1 MDMKTK
7 LAGLMAQCL
16 TDTWQDAQGL
26 PTAEEIRG
34 LLAVPPDPKM
44 GDYALPVFRLAKALR
59 MAPPKIATTVVEKWS
74 HEDVA
79 RAEAV
84 NGYVN
89 FFLNRVNFAAET
101 LESVLKAGENYG
113 SSDMGNGKTI
123 CLDYSSI
130 NIAKRFHIGHL
141 STTMIGHSLRRIY
154 DFLGYKTVGINHLGD
169 WGTQF
174 GKMICAYKLWGNEEE
189 VEKGGV
195 NELVRLYVKF
205 HEEAEKDPKLD
216 DQGRAWFKKIED
228 GDEEALR
235 IFNWFKALTL
245 RDTER
250 VYKLLGVTFDSY
262 AGESF
267 YNDKMDRVI
276 NELKEKNLLTIS
288 EGASIVDLSEDNM
301 SPCIILRSDG
311 ATLYATRDLAAAIY
325 RHDTYHFD
333 KCLYVVAYQQDLHF
347 RQIFRVLEKM
357 GYEWAKDCV
366 HVAFGMISYE
376 GQALSTRKGH
386 VVYLEDLLEQ
396 AQKKA
401 KEAYETVKERLTEV
415 RAALETIRSLE
426 ENEETDRTLP
436 SETKKKK
443 KIAEL
448 TEQKQQLE
456 QKYNEQYHA
465 ANTNRKTY
473 ENVQNQ
479 QNQMQALE
487 EEYKWVRA
495 LSDTACGGMSQKLKI
510 ELETYV
516 QMTYFD
522 QILRKANLRFMT
534 MSDGQYELKRQEA
547 SGKNLKVKTGLD
559 LNVIDHYNGTERSV
573 RTLSGGESFQASLSL
588 ALGLSDEIQSHA
600 GGIQLDAMFVDEG
613 FGSLD
618 EESLNQA
625 VKALE
630 GLAGG
635 NCMVGIISHVPE
647 LKERI
652 ERKIV
657 VMKSRSG
664 DRVGSM
670 AVIE

>member
-1 MDMKTK
+1 MKPMDMKTK
-7 LAGLMAQCL
+7 LAGMAANCL
-16 TDTWQDAQGL
+16 TEIWPDAQGL
-26 PTAEEIRG
+26 PTAEEIRA
-34 LLAVPPDPKM
+34 LLAVPPDPQM
-44 GDYALPVFRLAKALR
+44 GDYALPVFRMAKALR
-59 MAPPKIATTVVEKWS
+59 MAPPKIAATVVEKWS

-101 LESVLKAGENYG
+101 LGAILESGERYG
-113 SSDMGNGKTI
+113 SSDQGNGKTI

-195 NELVRLYVKF
+195 TELVRLYVKF
-205 HEEAEKDPKLD
+205 HEEAEKDPRLD

-276 NELKEKNLLTIS
+276 NELKEKKLLTVS

-301 SPCIILRSDG
+301 PPCIILRSDG
-311 ATLYATRDLAAAIY
+311 ATLYATRDLAAALY
-325 RHDTYHFD
+325 RQDTYHFD

-357 GYEWAKDCV
+357 GYAWSRNCV

-386 VVYLEDLLEQ
+386 VVYLEDLLDQ

-401 KEAYETVKERLTEV
+401 LEIINEKSPNLPNKEEV
-415 RAALETIRSLE
+415 ARQVGIGAVVY
-426 ENEETDRTLP
+426 TDL
-436 SETKKKK
+436 S
-443 KIAEL
+443 
-448 TEQKQQLE
+448 
-456 QKYNEQYHA
+456 N
-465 ANTNRKTY
+465 NRIKDVDFSWT
-473 ENVQNQ
+473 
-479 QNQMQALE
+479 
-487 EEYKWVRA
+487 RA
-495 LSDTACGGMSQKLKI
+495 LNFDG
-510 ELETYV
+510 ETGPYV
-516 QMTYFD
+516 QYTHARCCSV
-522 QILRKANLRFMT
+522 LRKAAELALPEADMAALTDDEAQALLRMLGRFP
-534 MSDGQYELKRQEA
+534 DVIAEAADKYEPSMITRAVTDIAQGYNKFYYEHRILDDDPATAAARVALTKA
-547 SGKNLKVKTGLD
+547 VKDVIKTGLW
-559 LNVIDHYNGTERSV
+559 LIGIEAPER
-573 RTLSGGESFQASLSL
+573 
-588 ALGLSDEIQSHA
+588 
-600 GGIQLDAMFVDEG
+600 M
-613 FGSLD
+613 
-618 EESLNQA
+618 
-625 VKALE
+625 
-630 GLAGG
+630 
-635 NCMVGIISHVPE
+635 
-647 LKERI
+647 
-652 ERKIV
+652 
-657 VMKSRSG
+657 
-664 DRVGSM
+664 
-670 AVIE
+670 